1 MRAWFL
7 LCRQPTGENDHLLDL
22 FSEAQGV
29 IRVRVSP
36 PVLTPDLLIEYQGS
50 WQDGRDW
57 PKLRGV
63 EVVQRFGMNGESL
76 VCALYLSELLLQL
89 LPQGEPYPQ
98 IYQLYRQT
106 LKALSDGEASEV
118 WLRYFEIQLLERLGY
133 GICWTHTA
141 SGEPVDA
148 ELFYQYESGLGL
160 TLVDVGVSGASL
172 LEVAAGQL
180 NTPQTLVAARHILR
194 QAINDILPR
203 PLVSR
208 ELLIKG

>member
-7 LCRQPTGENDHLLDL
+7 LCRQPVGENDHLLDL
-22 FSEAQGV
+22 FSETQGV

-36 PVLTPDLLIEYQGS
+36 PVLTPDLLIEYQGH

-63 EVVQRFGMNGESL
+63 EAVQRFGMDGEAL

-89 LPQGEPYPQ
+89 LPPGEPVPE

-106 LKALSDGEASEV
+106 LRALSAGEASEV
-118 WLRYFEIQLLERLGY
+118 WLRYFEVQLLERLGY

-141 SGEPVDA
+141 GGEEIRSD
-148 ELFYQYESGLGL
+148 LFYQYEAGVGFSQ
-160 TLVDVGVSGASL
+160 VDLGVSGASL
-172 LEVAAGQL
+172 LLVAAGQL
-180 NTPQTLVAARHILR
+180 NTAQTLVAARHILR

>member
-22 FSEAQGV
+22 FSEAQGL

-36 PVLTPDLLIEYQGS
+36 PVLTPDLLIEYQGD

-57 PKLRGV
+57 PKLKGV
-63 EVVQRFGMNGESL
+63 EAVQRFGMSGEAL

-89 LPQGEPYPQ
+89 LPQSEPLPE

-118 WLRYFEIQLLERLGY
+118 WLRYFEIQLLDRLGY
-133 GICWTHTA
+133 GISWTHA
-141 SGEPVDA
+141 ADGEAINPA
-148 ELFYQYESGLGL
+148 LFYQYESGQGL
-160 TLVDVGVSGASL
+160 TVVDVGVSGASL
-172 LEVAAGQL
+172 QQVAAGQL

-203 PLVSR
+203 PLISR